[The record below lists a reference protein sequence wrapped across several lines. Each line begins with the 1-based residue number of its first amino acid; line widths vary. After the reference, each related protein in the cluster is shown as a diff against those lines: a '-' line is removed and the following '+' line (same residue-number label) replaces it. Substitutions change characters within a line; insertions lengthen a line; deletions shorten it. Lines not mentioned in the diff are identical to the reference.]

1 MTKIN
6 ITKSKQKLRWKLTL
20 SYTGVTVGV
29 LLAAELA
36 LYIAAV
42 SGLALL
48 LKTGYLPSE
57 MINLVSGHYALEMQ
71 HYLSESPREL
81 KEIAFF
87 LEHIRPGPNTLGF
100 SLQET
105 DGLLMVGGDGELL
118 AVSPPDY
125 LEKVEIGQPLDPE
138 ALPGLSD
145 PLQAALAGEKD
156 IKHLYTLEN
165 SDNNVVMAV
174 PIWDSTKQDV
184 LGVLV
189 MSIAAPTV
197 NSIIGDLLPTLG
209 VSLLFFTLVAAL
221 VGTAFGYVA
230 ARGLV
235 QRLDRLAN
243 ATEAWSQGDFDV
255 YVDDIAGDEL
265 GQLAQ
270 RLNKMAQ
277 QLEQLLEARRELVV
291 VEERNRLARDLHD
304 SVKQQAFATAG
315 QISAARRLIGHNP
328 EEAESHI
335 EEAEKLISDLRK
347 ELTNLIQELRPIAL
361 DGKGL
366 ASALRSY
373 AEDWSRQNDITLDVH
388 IQQEQALPL
397 EIEQGIFRILQEAFS
412 NIARHSEAN
421 HAEVVLIYNPIE
433 ISCVISDN
441 GLGFNLEPKSRGFGL
456 RSMDERAI
464 ALGGKLICK
473 SQPGKGT
480 QIKLAVP
487 IPNGLE
493 NVENQSHD

>member
-1 MTKIN
+1 MSKIKFTKRR
-6 ITKSKQKLRWKLTL
+6 QQLRWKLTL

-42 SGLALL
+42 SGLAILL
-48 LKTGYLPSE
+48 NTGHLPSQ
-57 MINLVSGHYALEMQ
+57 MINLISDSYASEMQ
-71 HYLSESPREL
+71 HYLSESPLEL

-105 DGLLMVGGDGELL
+105 DGLLMVGSDGELL
-118 AVSPPDY
+118 AISPPDY
-125 LEKVEIGQPLDPE
+125 LENVEIGQSLDPDT
-138 ALPGLSD
+138 LPGLTK
-145 PLQAALAGEKD
+145 PLQAALAGEED

-165 SDNNVVMAV
+165 SNNNVIMAV
-174 PIWDSTKQDV
+174 PIWDGAQQHV

-189 MSIAAPTV
+189 ISIAAPTV
-197 NSIIGDLLPTLG
+197 NSIVGDLLPTLG
-209 VSLLFFTLVAAL
+209 VSLLLFTLVAAL
-221 VGTAFGYVA
+221 IGTAFGYLA
-230 ARGLV
+230 ARSLV
-235 QRLDRLAN
+235 QRLDRLAHS
-243 ATEAWSQGDFDV
+243 TEAWSQGDFDV
-255 YVDDIAGDEL
+255 YVDDLSGDEL

-270 RLNKMAQ
+270 RLNKMAH

-315 QISAARRLIGHNP
+315 QISAARRLIQQNP
-328 EEAESHI
+328 VEAEFHI
-335 EEAEKLISDLRK
+335 EEAEKLVSDLRK

-361 DGKGL
+361 EGKGL

-373 AEDWSRQNDITLDVH
+373 AEEWSRQNDIPLDVH

-397 EIEQGIFRILQEAFS
+397 EIEQSIFRILQEAFS

-421 HAEVVLIYNPIE
+421 HADVVLIYNPIE

-441 GLGFNLEPKSRGFGL
+441 GLGFNLEPQSRGFGL
-456 RSMDERAI
+456 RSMEERAI
-464 ALGGKLICK
+464 TLGGKLICE

-480 QIKLAVP
+480 QIKLSVP
-487 IPNGLE
+487 LPNGLE
-493 NVENQSHD
+493 NVENQHHD